1 MKLLRSGLSAVLAG
15 SSVIWLTAS
24 VSPPWAATTS
34 ATAADTV
41 VVPPGVTAGV
51 AVFDRQTG
59 TFTDVLNPDLQFRS
73 ASVVKL
79 LLVLDYL
86 WDRGPAVRDP
96 GGGPGPAR
104 GDAAQQ

>member
-1 MKLLRSGLSAVLAG
+1 MALAG

-24 VSPPWAATTS
+24 VSPSWATTS
-34 ATAADTV
+34 SASRSASV
-41 VVPPGVTAGV
+41 VVPPGVTAGI

-59 TFTDVLNPDLQFRS
+59 QFTELVNPDLRFRS

-79 LLVLDYL
+79 LLALDVPVEP
-86 WDRGPAVRDP
+86 RPGVRRP

-104 GDAAQQ
+104 SHAAQQ